1 MEEFDDAV
9 RVTRSGPLKKI
20 NLKTLP
26 HPGFPTDLQPQMAVM
41 LSVAEGTSII
51 TEGVWDN
58 RYKYVDEL
66 RRMGA
71 KIQVDGKVAVVE
83 GVESLTGAPV
93 KATDLRAG
101 AALIIAGLIACGQ
114 TEVEE
119 TAILNGVMSVLWK
132 NSADWA
138 PEWKRWRCRT
148 QTCSGRSDRL
158 KRFRLWPMARADFF

>member
-1 MEEFDDAV
+1 MVAVGCGIELTAGWAMAVIVGVARETAAGERRVALSPETCKKLVAAGATVEECDDAV

-71 KIQVDGKVAVVE
+71 KIQVDGKVAVV
-83 GVESLTGAPV
+83 TGAASGMG
-93 KATDLRAG
+93 KAISKKSTN
-101 AALIIAGLIACGQ
+101 
-114 TEVEE
+114 EY
-119 TAILNGVMSVLWK
+119 
-132 NSADWA
+132 
-138 PEWKRWRCRT
+138 
-148 QTCSGRSDRL
+148 
-158 KRFRLWPMARADFF
+158 MAMI